1 MSELMKIEE
10 VNDENLARIAAMIG
24 QVDTSRPEAA
34 AGLPRLAI
42 EQQNE
47 NKEAAGRG

>member
-24 QVDTSRPEAA
+24 QVDTSRHATQ
-34 AGLPRLAI
+34 RFF
-42 EQQNE
+42 Q
-47 NKEAAGRG
+47 AAGR